1 MGRPVDMSP
10 EAILARI
17 REVSRVSDLTAETRL
32 DAKLDMSPEGI
43 LARLR
48 EVSELLDLCER
59 LAETRKP

>member
-10 EAILARI
+10 DAILARI
-17 REVSRVSDLTAETRL
+17 HELSRLSDLTAETRL

-48 EVSELLDLCER
+48 EVTEVLELCER